1 MNRSNA
7 LSPVVALVL
16 AGGAATAFA
25 GDESDPYV
33 FGFSQAVSAENNLFR
48 APDGQPVSRDAISS
62 TGLRAAIDQPFG
74 RQHFTAGLEANV
86 NRYKNNTQLNN
97 TDHRLSARLD
107 WSTIER
113 VSGELTAEQRSSL
126 YRYDLDSQNRYTG
139 KNQLRTTGAGLQVRV
154 GVVTA
159 WTLEGGW
166 AGNQSRYSAEQ
177 FTNRDVRQ
185 QTVNAGVRWADADAL
200 SVRVGGRHTEGRFPN
215 FGVEPDEFRRNDV
228 DLSLLAK
235 PNGLSTLNA
244 RVSVTRETHSVQSQ
258 RDENTWT
265 GALGWNWQATGKL
278 NFDTQLSRDSSVGS
292 STFGT
297 ALNEI
302 DSSDTRVSHSL
313 QLKARWDATAKIQLT
328 AQGGYTRRKLDN
340 AFIVNGV
347 TAPAEGEDKTATY
360 GLGIAWQPLR
370 SLQFACNVAREHR
383 QIVGDNITITYP
395 YSATSASCSGQV
407 SIR

>member
-1 MNRSNA
+1 MRRCSVGV
-7 LSPVVALVL
+7 LILTGL
-16 AGGAATAFA
+16 AGAAHA

-33 FGFSQAVSAENNLFR
+33 FGISQAFSADNNLFR
-48 APDGQPVSRDAISS
+48 VPDGEPRSRDAVSS

-74 RQHFTAGLEANV
+74 RQRFTAGLEANI

-97 TDHRLSARLD
+97 TDHRVSARLD

-113 VSGELTAEQRSSL
+113 VSGELTAEQRNSL
-126 YRYDLDSQNRYTG
+126 YRYDLDTQNRFTG

-166 AGNQSRYSAEQ
+166 AGNQSRYSADE
-177 FTNRDVRQ
+177 FSNRDVRQ
-185 QTVNAGVRWADADAL
+185 QTVNAGMRWADSDAL
-200 SVRVGGRHTEGRFPN
+200 SVRLGGRHTEGRFPN

-235 PNGLSTLNA
+235 PNALSTVNA
-244 RVSVTRETHSVQSQ
+244 RVSVTRERHTVQSQ
-258 RDENTWT
+258 RDEHTWT

-278 NFDTQLSRDSSVGS
+278 NLDTQLSRDSSVGS

-313 QLKARWDATAKIQLT
+313 QLKARWDATAKIQVSL
-328 AQGGYTRRKLDN
+328 QGGYTRRKLDN

-347 TAPAEGEDKTATY
+347 NAPAEGEDNTTTY

-370 SLQFACNVAREHR
+370 SLQFACNVARERR
-383 QIVGDNITITYP
+383 QIVGDNLTITYP
-395 YSATSASCSGQV
+395 YSAVSGSCSGQF

>member
-1 MNRSNA
+1 MRSR
-7 LSPVVALVL
+7 SSVAVLVL
-16 AGGAATAFA
+16 TGLAGVAHA

-33 FGFSQAVSAENNLFR
+33 FGISQAVSADNNLFR
-48 APDGQPVSRDAISS
+48 VPDGQPASRDAISS

-107 WSTIER
+107 WSTVER

-126 YRYDLDSQNRYTG
+126 YRYDLDSQNRFTG

-166 AGNQSRYSAEQ
+166 AGNQSRYSADQ
-177 FTNRDVRQ
+177 FSNRDVRQ
-185 QTVNAGVRWADADAL
+185 QTVNTGVRWADSDAL
-200 SVRVGGRHTEGRFPN
+200 SVRLGGRHTEGRFPN
-215 FGVEPDEFRRNDV
+215 FGVEPDEFRRNDL

-347 TAPAEGEDKTATY
+347 TAPAEGQDNTTTY
-360 GLGIAWQPLR
+360 GLGVAWQPLR
-370 SLQFACNVAREHR
+370 SLQFACNVAHERR

-395 YSATSASCSGQV
+395 YSATSGSCSGQF